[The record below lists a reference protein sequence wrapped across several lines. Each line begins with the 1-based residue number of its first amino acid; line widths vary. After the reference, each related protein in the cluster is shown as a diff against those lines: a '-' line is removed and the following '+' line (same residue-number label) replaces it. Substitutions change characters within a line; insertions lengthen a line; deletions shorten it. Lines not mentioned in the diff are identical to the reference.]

1 MADILRDYTL
11 KFEVRVESTLRDL
24 RECLTKAIKDR
35 DCCRELLDATME
47 DYDEMGRAYKAD
59 LATLKVELEQRS
71 LAPLGTKAECI
82 QLRSRVTSLESELA
96 DLTQRFTILG
106 QTGDEERAIVEA
118 NHAKV
123 SSKADDLALWLLET
137 RSFILSTLSLEYGS
151 TDEPSG
157 PQLAFPC
164 LQAELAKKEE
174 ALRVATTKVG
184 TLQALLD
191 TERQGCTSSPSMEFV
206 FDIHMT
212 NLRRLPEIWT
222 LM

>member
-1 MADILRDYTL
+1 V
-11 KFEVRVESTLRDL
+11 EV
-24 RECLTKAIKDR
+24 
-35 DCCRELLDATME
+35 
-47 DYDEMGRAYKAD
+47 
-59 LATLKVELEQRS
+59 
-71 LAPLGTKAECI
+71 
-82 QLRSRVTSLESELA
+82 
-96 DLTQRFTILG
+96 
-106 QTGDEERAIVEA
+106 

-151 TDEPSG
+151 TDKPSG
-157 PQLAFPC
+157 PQLAFPY
-164 LQAELAKKEE
+164 LQVELAKKEE

-212 NLRRLPEIWT
+212 NLRRLLEIWT